1 MKWLDFVIDQLHRF
15 IKAYS
20 EWYTEWLPNVLS
32 CEKVLKIPDI
42 HNDKIVIDI
51 IPTKAAI
58 KKIMFN
64 VSHLFRICICFSTVY
79 LYGVKQADICV
90 RWTLRI
96 RSLGFSFEDDGSLVN
111 MSPISVSE
119 SESDNLEVPSMVH
132 FNLFCFLKFIPLSL

>member
-1 MKWLDFVIDQLHRF
+1 MIRLNLVIDQLHRF

-58 KKIMFN
+58 KKIKFN
-64 VSHLFRICICFSTVY
+64 VSHLIGICMRFPWALSTGKNPPNY
-79 LYGVKQADICV
+79 KSSDLCV
-90 RWTLRI
+90 
-96 RSLGFSFEDDGSLVN
+96 F
-111 MSPISVSE
+111 
-119 SESDNLEVPSMVH
+119 VP
-132 FNLFCFLKFIPLSL
+132 